1 MRSDVLA
8 TGFALV
14 LFAIRLI
21 VLSLQGQ
28 MSQTNVAL
36 CFGMAMCFF
45 AAIRPST
52 DVITDLGYIRTS
64 GTNNRLVKVK
74 REEQPNVYAFILIIS
89 WIAAIALAIFMFSVD
104 FSGMEDFT
112 RVK

>member
-8 TGFALV
+8 IGFSLV

-21 VLSLQGQ
+21 VLSFQG
-28 MSQTNVAL
+28 MISQTSVVM
-36 CFGMAMCFF
+36 CFVIAMFFF

-52 DVITDLGYIRTS
+52 DVITDLGYIRTYRY
-64 GTNNRLVKVK
+64 NYYLVKVK
-74 REEQPNVYAFILIIS
+74 REEQPGMYAFILIIS
-89 WIAAIALAIFMFSVD
+89 WIAAIAIAIFMFSFDMPV
-104 FSGMEDFT
+104 GDFT